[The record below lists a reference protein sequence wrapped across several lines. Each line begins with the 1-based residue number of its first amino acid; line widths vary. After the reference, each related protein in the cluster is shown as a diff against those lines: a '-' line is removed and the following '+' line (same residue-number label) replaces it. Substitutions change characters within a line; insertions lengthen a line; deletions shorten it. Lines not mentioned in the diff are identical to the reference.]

1 MLSLV
6 IHHTCYVKQTQIN
19 EQNNSYSMYS
29 LIRCANEYKQMS
41 CSTIGTLISYQH
53 MIEICLVSSDITVIS
68 FYFLLYYR

>member
-41 CSTIGTLISYQH
+41 CSTRSALFLY
-53 MIEICLVSSDITVIS
+53 DTV
-68 FYFLLYYR
+68 

>member
-41 CSTIGTLISYQH
+41 CSTRSALFINKCH
-53 MIEICLVSSDITVIS
+53 AAPEV
-68 FYFLLYYR
+68 LYL